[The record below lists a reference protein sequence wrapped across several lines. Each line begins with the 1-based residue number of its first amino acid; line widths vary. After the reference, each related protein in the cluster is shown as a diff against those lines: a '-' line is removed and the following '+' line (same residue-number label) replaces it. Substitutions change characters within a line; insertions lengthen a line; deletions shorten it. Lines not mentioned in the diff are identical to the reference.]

1 MDRRAR
7 ARSAPG
13 ERRPLASFGCRKTYP
28 IATRPSLVSP
38 TTGEGWKLTHLQRR
52 RDPHRRGAVLH
63 CLLHLLEGAHLDLA
77 HALARDTEFLGQ
89 LHERDLFL
97 GEPTRFEGAP
107 LALVEHGEHI
117 GQRLAAVIAPPPP
130 RARPLPVP
138 GVFPPP
144 VLPPPPHALPPAR
157 RAWPCDPPRPTPAMK
172 LTQCRGAPS

>member
-13 ERRPLASFGCRKTYP
+13 ERRPLASFGCRKNAP
-28 IATRPSLVSP
+28 IAKRPSSVSP

-52 RDPHRRGAVLH
+52 RGRHRRDAVLH
-63 CLLHLLEGAHLDLA
+63 CVLHLLEGAHLDLA

-117 GQRLAAVIAPPPP
+117 GQRLAAGFGLPPPRGRRLPGPGLLPPPVPAPPPP
-130 RARPLPVP
+130 R
-138 GVFPPP
+138 
-144 VLPPPPHALPPAR
+144 LPPA
-157 RAWPCDPPRPTPAMK
+157 
-172 LTQCRGAPS
+172 L